1 MAKKPTTASAQDE
14 TDATAEAPATTPA
27 ALDDG
32 KIAYDITDKAPPRI
46 ALQRIEKGQT
56 EIRLTEEQARAE
68 LLAGHIRPKPAAE
81 APASDAV

>member
-1 MAKKPTTASAQDE
+1 MAKKPTSVSAQDD
-14 TDATAEAPATTPA
+14 TDAAATPA
-27 ALDDG
+27 KAPTTIDDS

-68 LLAGHIRPKPAAE
+68 LLAGHIRPKPVAP